1 MGQGNEEDRIEVM
14 ERKRRRERTFT
25 ANFYSFLS
33 RSALLKKEGGY
44 TDAKLSKKIGFSKS
58 VVGRIHGGDRAH
70 SEKVVAVT
78 EKYKLLKIK
87 NR

>member
-33 RSALLKKEGGY
+33 RSALLKKEVGY
-44 TDAKLSKKIGFSKS
+44 TDVKLSKKIGFSKS
-58 VVGRIHGGDRAH
+58 VVGWIHGGDRAH
-70 SEKVVAVT
+70 SEKGRCRNRRT
-78 EKYKLLKIK
+78 GNFKIRNK
-87 NR
+87 